1 MKKLLTA
8 FFLLLTALTLVLPRP
23 ALAVDLA
30 NGAQIFKNKC
40 ASCHLGGGN
49 VVNGEKTLK
58 QETLEKFGMNSAE
71 AIITQVTNGK
81 GVMPKF
87 GGQLS
92 DVEIQNVAAYVLD
105 QAAKGWK

>member
-8 FFLLLTALTLVLPRP
+8 FFLLLTALTLLLPRP
-23 ALAVDLA
+23 ALAADLA
-30 NGAQIFKNKC
+30 DGAKIFSNKC
-40 ASCHLGGGN
+40 ALCHLKGGN
-49 VVNGEKTLK
+49 TVNPEKTLK

-92 DVEIQNVAAYVLD
+92 PEQIQNVAAYVLD
-105 QAAKGWK
+105 QAAKGWQ

>member
-8 FFLLLTALTLVLPRP
+8 FFLLLAALTLLLPRP

-30 NGAQIFKNKC
+30 NGAQIFTNKC
-40 ASCHLGGGN
+40 AACHLGGGN

-71 AIITQVTNGK
+71 AIIAQVTNGK
-81 GVMPKF
+81 NAMPKF

-92 DVEIQNVAAYVLD
+92 EAEIQNVAAYVLD